1 MKELEFAFQIENC
14 KNNANSAPLGIGIC
28 HRDTVRENGFEFIG
42 DEGGLE
48 RSKSSKKSLDSRT
61 KEENADNHG
70 CYLLTSNG
78 FIRNHF
84 DAK

>member
-1 MKELEFAFQIENC
+1 
-14 KNNANSAPLGIGIC
+14 
-28 HRDTVRENGFEFIG
+28 VRENGFEFIG